1 MLKRRMK
8 TANRANHADRPDFAL
23 LAPEF
28 RLLHFARN
36 WQIHS

>member
-1 MLKRRMK
+1 MLKRRLK
-8 TANRANHADRPDFAL
+8 TTNRANHADRPERAL

-36 WQIHS
+36 